1 MNLDQHPPADPPSH
15 PPADPPTNPQTRLDQ
30 AILNLE
36 QAQTEV
42 DRLCTII
49 ERAAVALTAAREVR
63 KSAQIELDQ
72 VSKEFSLANGGD
84 VTSVEVSEE
93 LTRDRNSMDEVGRD
107 LVPIGR
113 AKSMDPEEDNV
124 GYGRVYSEER
134 SVGSRSSSGSRSS
147 DESGSDASE
156 SLGGASSRY
165 SSEGE
170 YDDVASEE
178 DYVSEKEGSKDHD
191 ESAEEIQSQPNDFD
205 MSNEALDQ
213 IRYRLQV
220 AKIDP
225 ISAQGTQL
233 LDELLVRFQN
243 TKETITID
251 LVNRYIDELLL
262 VEKKE
267 GSEQGGQDKDENR
280 PVSSKDKN
288 IDGGDAKYAKEQQQ
302 TTTATPSSNTNNPKR
317 IRINRGGKVLG
328 WYEGSLDSRGYARS
342 GKGSMYY
349 DAGHECHGNWKND
362 EMIGRGVYIWA
373 DGHRYDGEW
382 ENGKRHG
389 LGRFIR
395 PDGVVLYGR
404 YEKGHHRGEGVRW
417 SADRKEAQSMVDG
430 VPKKSVS
437 LAIAEFMALKLGFED
452 VPPPPGL

>member
-1 MNLDQHPPADPPSH
+1 M
-15 PPADPPTNPQTRLDQ
+15 
-30 AILNLE
+30 
-36 QAQTEV
+36 
-42 DRLCTII
+42 
-49 ERAAVALTAAREVR
+49 
-63 KSAQIELDQ
+63 AQIELDQ
-72 VSKEFSLANGGD
+72 VSKELNLGDGD
-84 VTSVEVSEE
+84 VTAAVDVSEE
-93 LTRDRNSMDEVGRD
+93 LTRDRDIMDGVGRD
-107 LVPIGR
+107 LVSIGK

-124 GYGRVYSEER
+124 EYGRAYNEESEE
-134 SVGSRSSSGSRSS
+134 SGASSQSSS
-147 DESGSDASE
+147 ESGLDATE
-156 SLGGASSRY
+156 SYGAASSRY

-170 YDDVASEE
+170 YEDVPSEE
-178 DYVSEKEGSKDHD
+178 DYAPEKEDSTNQ
-191 ESAEEIQSQPNDFD
+191 EELMEEMQSQSNDFD
-205 MSNEALDQ
+205 MNNEALDQ

-262 VEKKE
+262 DKKKE
-267 GSEQGGQDKDENR
+267 DPNRDDKDEN
-280 PVSSKDKN
+280 PVSSKGKT
-288 IDGGDAKYAKEQQQ
+288 IDGEMVQGAQDEQHAS
-302 TTTATPSSNTNNPKR
+302 TTTAQSSTTNNPKR

-452 VPPPPGL
+452 VPPPPSL